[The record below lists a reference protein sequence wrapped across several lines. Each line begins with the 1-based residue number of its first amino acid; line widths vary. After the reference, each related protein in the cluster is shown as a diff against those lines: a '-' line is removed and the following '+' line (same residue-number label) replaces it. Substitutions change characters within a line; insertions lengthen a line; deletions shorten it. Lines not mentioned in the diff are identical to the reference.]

1 LDDSGE
7 QTISADD
14 ENYVKYSC
22 GRLGRMFVNCFEDD
36 FVFEVSDYYETD
48 FENTIMEPITEAQR
62 KEVISNCGLECD
74 VGCFAKDG
82 FSTYVPPDAPTDA
95 PNAPTPSGPTPS
107 GPTPSGPTPSGP
119 TPSGPTPSGPTPS
132 GPTTEAPSSDG
143 VTSGGSRIGGSVGLL
158 MTLMMMMIVMT

>member
-1 LDDSGE
+1 
-7 QTISADD
+7 
-14 ENYVKYSC
+14 
-22 GRLGRMFVNCFEDD
+22 MFVNCFEDD

-107 GPTPSGPTPSGP
+107 GPTPSGPT
-119 TPSGPTPSGPTPS
+119 
-132 GPTTEAPSSDG
+132 TEAPSSDG